1 MNRWMRFRHEG
12 AVRFGTVSDDQ
23 ITLFEGD
30 MFSEPQITS
39 TVLAVGAVEVM
50 TPVEP
55 TKIIG
60 LWNNLR
66 AAAQKQGRSEP
77 GEPLYFFKPPSCVL
91 ASGGAIVQPHSY
103 AGRVIYEGEL
113 GVVIGKTCK
122 NVPAAEADDCIFGY
136 TCANDVTAV
145 QMLHEDESFAQWC
158 RSKSFDT
165 FGAFGPVVATGLRA
179 AALRIQTRLNG
190 RLRQDYPASDL
201 IFSPQDLVERLSR
214 DMTLYPGD
222 LILCGTS
229 TGALP
234 MKAGSTVDVTIDGI
248 GTLTNTF
255 ERPSCTAAG
264 A

>member
-1 MNRWMRFRHEG
+1 MSHWMRFRYDG

-23 ITLFEGD
+23 ITVFDGD
-30 MFSEPQITS
+30 MFTDPQITS

-77 GEPLYFFKPPSCVL
+77 CEPLYFFKPPSCVL
-91 ASGGAIVQPHSY
+91 APGGAIVQPHSY
-103 AGRVIYEGEL
+103 PGRVIYEGEL

-122 NVPAAEADDCIFGY
+122 NVSAADADDCIFGY
-136 TCANDVTAV
+136 TCANDVTALQV
-145 QMLHEDESFAQWC
+145 LHEDESFAQWS
-158 RSKSFDT
+158 RSKGFDT
-165 FGAFGPVVATGLRA
+165 FGAFGPVVATGLDA
-179 AALRIQTRLNG
+179 AALRIQTRLDG
-190 RLRQDYPASDL
+190 RLCQDYPASDL

-214 DMTLYPGD
+214 DMTLCPGD

-229 TGALP
+229 TGTLP
-234 MKAGSTVDVTIDGI
+234 MKAGSTVEVTIDGI
-248 GTLTNTF
+248 GTLANTF
-255 ERPSCTAAG
+255 SRAEYKSADA
-264 A
+264 